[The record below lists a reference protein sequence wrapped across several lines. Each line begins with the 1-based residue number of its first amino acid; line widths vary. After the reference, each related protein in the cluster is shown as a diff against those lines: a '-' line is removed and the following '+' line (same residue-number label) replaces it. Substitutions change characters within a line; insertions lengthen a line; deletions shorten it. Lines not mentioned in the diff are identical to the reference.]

1 MYYTMYT
8 PTEVLNMSSYIEDAR
23 FKLKEWSENIDSET
37 FNKQLSEVL
46 SKEEMLD
53 KKLWDVR
60 VLAEG
65 GVSYFYPEPK
75 LGIDNAVTLELKK
88 RYRVSCTYKD
98 EHTKLL
104 KYKIKKADGEIFSVA
119 AKSTKEAQA
128 VVDML
133 FGKRM
138 YHVSQMMC

>member
-1 MYYTMYT
+1 MQDM
-8 PTEVLNMSSYIEDAR
+8 
-23 FKLKEWSENIDSET
+23 
-37 FNKQLSEVL
+37 L

-60 VLAEG
+60 VLSEG
-65 GVSYFYPEPK
+65 GISFFYPEPN
-75 LGIDNAVTLELKK
+75 LVFDNADKLELKK

-98 EHTKLL
+98 EHAKLL
-104 KYKIKKADGEIFSVA
+104 KYKIKKADGEIFSIA
-119 AKSTKEAQA
+119 AKTQAESQA

-138 YHVSQMMC
+138 YHVSQMMV

>member
-1 MYYTMYT
+1 MQDM
-8 PTEVLNMSSYIEDAR
+8 
-23 FKLKEWSENIDSET
+23 
-37 FNKQLSEVL
+37 L

-60 VLAEG
+60 VLETG
-65 GVSYFYPEPK
+65 GISYFYPKPK
-75 LGIDNAVTLELKK
+75 LGTDNADTLELKK

-119 AKSTKEAQA
+119 AKSMGEGQA
-128 VVDML
+128 VVNQL
-133 FGKRM
+133 FGKGHYR
-138 YHVSQMMC
+138 VSEQLV

>member
-1 MYYTMYT
+1 MYYTINT
-8 PTEVLNMSSYIEDAR
+8 PTEVFDMQDL
-23 FKLKEWSENIDSET
+23 
-37 FNKQLSEVL
+37 L

-60 VLAEG
+60 VLSQG
-65 GVSYFYPEPK
+65 GVSYYYPEIK
-75 LGIDNAVTLELKK
+75 LDGESVELKK

-104 KYKIKKADGEIFSVA
+104 KYKIKKADGEVFSVA
-119 AKSTKEAQA
+119 AKTQAESQA

-138 YHVSQMMC
+138 YHVSQMMV

>member
-1 MYYTMYT
+1 MQDM
-8 PTEVLNMSSYIEDAR
+8 
-23 FKLKEWSENIDSET
+23 
-37 FNKQLSEVL
+37 L

-60 VLAEG
+60 VLSEG
-65 GVSYFYPEPK
+65 GISYFYPEPN
-75 LGIDNAVTLELKK
+75 LGIDNADTLELKK

-119 AKSTKEAQA
+119 AKSMGEGQA
-128 VVDML
+128 VVNQL
-133 FGKRM
+133 FGRGH
-138 YHVSQMMC
+138 YRVSEQLV